1 MPVKVSFQPPPIRPD
16 KNCDQTK
23 RGNNVLAALH
33 PDLHFQET
41 RPPHTSWLEL
51 LVEIHHRII
60 SRLTI
65 RADRS

>member
-33 PDLHFQET
+33 PDLHFQSKKPG
-41 RPPHTSWLEL
+41 RHIPLGLSCW
-51 LVEIHHRII
+51 
-60 SRLTI
+60 SRFITV
-65 RADRS
+65 SFPG